1 MGKLSAADHQ
11 RLRDSL
17 MAEAAA
23 IVQAIDEAHVRRE
36 VEDTIERDAR
46 SRRKIT

>member
-1 MGKLSAADHQ
+1 
-11 RLRDSL
+11 